1 MPSENSGTTSRR
13 GFYSVLI
20 NLFGGLIAAIIAIP
34 AGAYLMLKPK
44 SSGAEEMLEIADVA
58 ALEVGRPREVVYFR
72 TRVDGWKSSRE
83 KTTAW
88 VVKNASGEVIA
99 FNPQC
104 THLACVY
111 HWESA
116 QKEFLCPCHA
126 SVFGIDGNVV
136 SGPAPRPLDRYVSKI
151 EGGKLLISP
160 DIQKA

>member
-1 MPSENSGTTSRR
+1 MSSENSGTTRR

-34 AGAYLMLKPK
+34 AAAYLMIKPK
-44 SSGAEEMLEIADVA
+44 SSGSDEMLEIADVA
-58 ALEVGRPREVVYFR
+58 ALEVGRPKEVVYFR

-88 VVKNASGEVIA
+88 VVKNDSGEVIA

-111 HWESA
+111 HWEAS

-126 SVFGIDGNVV
+126 SVFGIDGKVV